1 MSLPEQPST
10 PLRVQAVPA
19 GRPWRWLAL
28 GWADLMRCPLPGLV
42 HGLAAALFGALLLLA
57 AGNRFW
63 ALAGSFSGF
72 LLVAPVVATG
82 LYAVSR
88 ALERGRP
95 ATLGTALAAWWPKDH
110 RLVVFGLLL
119 ALAGTGWVLTSAS
132 LITRFADAPVNSPAD
147 FLRVVVLNE
156 QSLLFEAWLLLGS
169 VLAAPMFASS
179 VVAIPLLLDRP
190 HSVKQAVVTSVNAA
204 LASPAAMALW
214 ATLILVLTL
223 IGMASFMVGL
233 VVVVPWLAHA
243 SWHAYRDLVPQAD
256 AGEAGKQ
263 GKAGK
268 ARKAGRR

>member
-1 MSLPEQPST
+1 MPSPEPPT
-10 PLRVQAVPA
+10 TALRVRAVPP

-28 GWADLMRCPLPGLV
+28 GWADLLRCPLPGLL

-57 AGNRFW
+57 AGNHFW

-95 ATLGTALAAWWPKDH
+95 ATLYTALAAWRPKDH
-110 RLVVFGLLL
+110 RLVMFGLLL

-156 QSLLFEAWLLLGS
+156 QSLLFEGWLLLGS

-190 HSVKQAVVTSVNAA
+190 HSVKQAVVTSVNAV

-214 ATLILVLTL
+214 ATIILVLTL

-243 SWHAYRDLVPQAD
+243 SWHAYRDLVPQED